1 MLELSPHGRPRHA
14 RRPALSVLWTAVL
27 LVAGTLFALNLAPP
41 LAHAASAT
49 VDRPAAAAPAN
60 TAVTTFKNDNE
71 RDGDFSNETT
81 LNESNV
87 NVSQFGKRVQYP
99 VDGQVYAE
107 PLFLPN
113 LTVNGATHNV
123 VFVATEND
131 SVYAFDADA
140 TSAIAPLWHASLL
153 PAGATAVS
161 SSVSGCGDLTP
172 EIGITGTPVI
182 DPSTDTMFVVSYDT
196 EGGNQVYRLHALN
209 LLTGADKWPPI
220 VLSATVPGTGVGSSG
235 GNISF
240 NPNTNRQRV
249 ALMLENGKVYVGFS
263 SFCDIAAY
271 HGWILAYSYSTT
283 AFTLAN
289 AYADTPNGSDGGLW
303 SGSGGAIA
311 GDPSGNVYYISGNG
325 TFDANTGG
333 PDYGDSFVR
342 MNGSLQVQ
350 DYFTPYNQ
358 LCLSQGDVDL
368 GAGGPLVLP
377 SQNVVISAGKE
388 GRPYVV
394 NTTNMGKYTADP
406 NLVCGGTDSS
416 VTTIDKVQ
424 QELPP
429 GTVGSLFSTPTIWT
443 SSTGAQ
449 DVYFTQSNGPTRA
462 FTLSGGKLST
472 AATSS
477 SSGNGGDPVVSS
489 NGTTAGTGI
498 VWDQDYGGELH
509 ALNPTNLAVEYWN
522 SGMDSSR
529 DGLPGEVKYATPTVA
544 NGEVFVGL
552 PAGLAIFGLLGTS
565 PPPPPPTPTGL
576 AATAGNASVALAWT
590 ASSGAT
596 SYNIYRGTTSGG
608 EGTTPVATTASTSY
622 TDTGLTNGTKYYY
635 KVSATNGGG
644 TSAQSSEASA
654 TPSSSSPTS
663 VQISA
668 GGPATGTWA
677 ADEDFTGGA
686 TSATTNAISTTGVTN
701 PAPQSVYQ
709 HNRYGNFTYTIPG
722 AIPGDTYRIRLHFA
736 EEYWTTAGS
745 RIFNVSID
753 GTPVLTNF
761 DIFATAGGE
770 YKAVVEQFS
779 EVAPSNGTFTIQFST
794 VKDNAQV
801 NGIEIL
807 SSSTPAP
814 PPTPT
819 GLAAIAGNASMILN
833 WTASPGATSYNI
845 YCGTT
850 SGGEGTT
857 PVGTSTTNSFTVTG
871 LTNGTTYYC
880 TVSATNSAGTSA
892 QSSEV
897 SGTPTTG
904 SPPPPSS
911 LQISAGGPATGTWV
925 ADEDFTG
932 GATAAVTNA
941 ISTTGVTNPAPQSVY
956 QHNRY
961 GNFTYAIPGFTAG
974 TSYTIRLHFAEEY
987 WTTAGSRVFNVSIDG
1002 TPVLTN
1008 FDIFAA
1014 AGGEYKAVVEQFT
1027 EVAPTNGTFTIQ
1039 FSTVKDNAQVNGI
1052 EILSG

>member
-14 RRPALSVLWTAVL
+14 RRSALSALWTAAL

-41 LAHAASAT
+41 PAHAASAT
-49 VDRPAAAAPAN
+49 ADRYAAAAPAN
-60 TAVTTFKNDNE
+60 TAVTTFKNDVE
-71 RDGDFSNETT
+71 RDGDFSNETI

-87 NVSQFGKRVQYP
+87 NSTQFGKRVQYS

-107 PLFLPN
+107 PLFLPG
-113 LTVNGATHNV
+113 LTINGAVHNV
-123 VFVATEND
+123 AFVATEND

-140 TSAIAPLWHASLL
+140 TSAIAPLWKVSLL
-153 PAGATAVS
+153 PSGATAVS
-161 SSVSGCGDLTP
+161 NNVSGCGDLTP

-182 DPSTDTMFVVSYDT
+182 DSSTGTLFVVSYDT
-196 EGGNQVYRLHALN
+196 EGGNEVYRLHALN
-209 LLTGADKWPPI
+209 VLTGADKWPPI
-220 VLSATVPGTGVGSSG
+220 VIAGSVPGTGAGSSG
-235 GNISF
+235 GTVSF
-240 NPNTNRQRV
+240 NAIKNRQRV
-249 ALMLENGKVYVGFS
+249 ALLLENGKVYVAFS
-263 SFCDIAAY
+263 SFCDIGPY
-271 HGWILAYSYSTT
+271 QGWIMAYSYSTT

-289 AYADTPNGSDGGLW
+289 ELDDVPNGSDGGIW
-303 SGSGGAIA
+303 SGSGGGIA
-311 GDPSGNVYYISGNG
+311 GDPSGDVYYISGNG

-333 PDYGDSFVR
+333 PDYGDSMVKL
-342 MNGSLQVQ
+342 NGSLQVQ

-377 SQNVVISAGKE
+377 SQNALISAGKE

-394 NTTNMGKYTADP
+394 STTSMGKYTADP
-406 NLVCGGTDSS
+406 NLVCGGTDSNN
-416 VTTIDKVQ
+416 TTIDKVQ

-429 GTVGSLFSTPTIWT
+429 GTVGSLFSTPALWT

-462 FTLSGGKLST
+462 FTWSGGKLST

-509 ALNPTNLAVEYWN
+509 AMDPTNLSHEYWN
-522 SGMDSSR
+522 SSLNSSR

-576 AATAGNASVALAWT
+576 AATAGNASVSLSWA

-596 SYNIYRGTTSGG
+596 GYNIYRSTTSGG
-608 EGTTPVATTASTSY
+608 EGTTAVATTGSTSY

-635 KVSATNGGG
+635 KVAATNGGG
-644 TSAQSSEASA
+644 TSAQSSEVSA
-654 TPSSSSPTS
+654 TPSASAPTS

-677 ADEDFTGGA
+677 ADKDFTGGA

-722 AIPGDTYRIRLHFA
+722 AVPGATYTIRLHFA

-745 RIFNVSID
+745 RTFNVLID
-753 GTPVLTNF
+753 GTQVLTNF

-770 YKAVVEQFS
+770 YKAVVEQFT
-779 EVAPSNGTFTIQFST
+779 ETAPSNGTFTIQFAT

-807 SSSTPAP
+807 SSSTLSP

-819 GLAAIAGNASMILN
+819 GLAAIAGNASVILSWN
-833 WTASPGATSYNI
+833 ADPGATSYNI
-845 YCGTT
+845 YRGTT

-857 PVGTSTTNSFTVTG
+857 PVGTSTSTGFTDTG
-871 LTNGTTYYC
+871 LTNGTQYYYKI
-880 TVSATNSAGTSA
+880 SATNSAGTSA
-892 QSSEV
+892 QSGEV
-897 SGTPTTG
+897 TAIPTTT
-904 SPPPPSS
+904 SPPPPST
-911 LQISAGGPATGTWV
+911 LQISAGGPATGTWL
-925 ADEDFTG
+925 ADKDFTG

-961 GNFTYAIPGFTAG
+961 GNFTYTIPGFTSG

-987 WTTAGSRVFNVSIDG
+987 WTTAGSRTFNVLIDG
-1002 TPVLTN
+1002 TQVLTN
-1008 FDIFAA
+1008 FDIFAT

-1027 EVAPTNGTFTIQ
+1027 AVAPTNGTLTIQ
-1039 FSTVKDNAQVNGI
+1039 FVTVKDNAQVNGI